1 MAVGALEEPTA
12 VVTKIT
18 PVMHFKGQTALAFC
32 QKGITGPDPSIL
44 AEVINHFS
52 FTDPALK
59 KQSTSL

>member
-1 MAVGALEEPTA
+1 MAAGVFKETA
-12 VVTKIT
+12 TDT
-18 PVMHFKGQTALAFC
+18 PKLAPAAHFNGQTALAFC
-32 QKGITGPDPSIL
+32 QKGSTGPDPSIL